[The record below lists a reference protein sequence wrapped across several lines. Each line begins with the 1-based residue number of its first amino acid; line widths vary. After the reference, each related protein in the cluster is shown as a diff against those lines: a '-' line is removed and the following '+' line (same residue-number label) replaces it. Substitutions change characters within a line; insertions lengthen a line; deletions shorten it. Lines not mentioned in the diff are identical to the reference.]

1 MNVYTFSVSFSDVP
15 LSIFYLSFY
24 CNNRTRFFVSAK
36 IFFLGLEKNLYY
48 WAHYIEQYIYKEEP
62 TTDMQVTN
70 SSIRESDGTF
80 KYDSSKFWNAFLH
93 QVGYIFLSP
102 FLGELYHTVHYFQ
115 FKLYPLLSIC
125 IIIGIGE
132 IANAFKVS
140 LNRDFGWFGN
150 KNKISLVKPTFDQ
163 RYPDTN

>member
-1 MNVYTFSVSFSDVP
+1 MSCKSYRDGIGTYNY
-15 LSIFYLSFY
+15 
-24 CNNRTRFFVSAK
+24 NNS
-36 IFFLGLEKNLYY
+36 
-48 WAHYIEQYIYKEEP
+48 Q
-62 TTDMQVTN
+62 
-70 SSIRESDGTF
+70 
-80 KYDSSKFWNAFLH
+80 FWNVLLH
-93 QVGYIFLSP
+93 QIGFIFLSP
-102 FLGELYHTVHYFQ
+102 FLGKLYHTVHYFQ
-115 FKLYPLLSIC
+115 FKLYPLLYIC